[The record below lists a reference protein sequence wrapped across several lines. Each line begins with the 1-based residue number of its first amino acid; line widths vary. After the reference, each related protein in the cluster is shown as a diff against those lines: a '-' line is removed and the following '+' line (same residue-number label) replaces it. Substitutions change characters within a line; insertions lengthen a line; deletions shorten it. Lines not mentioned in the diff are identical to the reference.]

1 MVQKRIVQILSGGI
15 VYLFSN
21 NSWQGIC
28 DEVLPYYS
36 PSKFLLNLKKAE
48 RLQVPI
54 STTTMYFMNGIKDF
68 ASCTEQIIFNSSC
81 SVKCV
86 LFYFQSAL
94 NLPICGTQEEHECI
108 SNLFYTSD
116 AVNQL
121 YACRKPEI
129 AKLYNPRPNPW
140 NLAVNQSVSNVYLYF
155 ESSLATVKEEM
166 LITSIEDLIA
176 SIGGSLGL
184 FVGFSFFSYISTAL
198 EAVFREIFN
207 LMDH

>member
-1 MVQKRIVQILSGGI
+1 
-15 VYLFSN
+15 
-21 NSWQGIC
+21 
-28 DEVLPYYS
+28 
-36 PSKFLLNLKKAE
+36 
-48 RLQVPI
+48 
-54 STTTMYFMNGIKDF
+54 MNGIKDF
-68 ASCTEQIIFNSSC
+68 RECTENIIFNSSC
-81 SVKCV
+81 VTKCV
-86 LFYFQSAL
+86 QFYFQSAL
-94 NLPICGTQEEHECI
+94 NLPVCNTQKDYQCI
-108 SNLFYTSD
+108 ADLLYVSD

-121 YACRKPEI
+121 YACRKPQI

-140 NLAVNQSVSNVYLYF
+140 NLAVNQTESTVYMYF

-184 FVGFSFFSYISTAL
+184 FVGFSIFSYISAAL

>member
-1 MVQKRIVQILSGGI
+1 MI
-15 VYLFSN
+15 YLFSN
-21 NSWQGIC
+21 DSWQGLC
-28 DEVLPYYS
+28 DEVLPFYS
-36 PSKFLLNLKKAE
+36 PSKFLLNLSKAE

-54 STTTMYFMNGIKDF
+54 STTTIQFMNGIKDF
-68 ASCTEQIIFNSSC
+68 RECTENIIFNSSC
-81 SVKCV
+81 VTKCV
-86 LFYFQSAL
+86 QFYFQSAL
-94 NLPICGTQEEHECI
+94 NLPVCNTQEDYQCI
-108 SNLFYTSD
+108 ADLLYVSE

-121 YACRKPEI
+121 YACRKPQI

-140 NLAVNQSVSNVYLYF
+140 NLAVNQTESTVYMYF

-184 FVGFSFFSYISTAL
+184 FVGFSIFSYISAAL